1 MNLDL
6 KFITT
11 IFRNFWSK
19 IIGQPRFWKKIRK
32 IIFFSIFPAKI
43 ILFLYE
49 IEFYM
54 KNAFFWC
61 IICWFRSKIVKFWNF
76 AHFLAIFSIFSIFAI
91 FWGICGKKILKKAQI
106 SWKWSKL
113 VWKHDFWPFWGSRA
127 EKDRGAPGSPPLPL
141 ARLFKRPPY

>member
-19 IIGQPRFWKKIRK
+19 IIGQPRFWKKNWK
-32 IIFFSIFPAKI
+32 IIFFSIFPAKL

-54 KNAFFWC
+54 KNAFLWC
-61 IICWFRSKIVKFWNF
+61 IICWYRSKIAKFWNF
-76 AHFLAIFSIFSIFAI
+76 TNFLAIFGKIFIFRI
-91 FWGICGKKILKKAQI
+91 FMWFVGKKFQKRLKSVGNYPNLCENKIFDLLVAPEQRNYLEYMGV
-106 SWKWSKL
+106 KL
-113 VWKHDFWPFWGSRA
+113 T
-127 EKDRGAPGSPPLPL
+127 LPL
-141 ARLFKRPPY
+141 QET